1 MSNYDKI
8 FKVLSEWYTP
18 DQIDEIWAI
27 IKKYDKKL
35 QATSSKQQAA

>member
-27 IKKYDKKL
+27 IKKYDI
-35 QATSSKQQAA
+35 TTNTGP